1 MKIVSYTMINNEANV
16 IESFVRYNIAFIDE
30 MIFIDNGCTD
40 NSIPILR
47 ALISEGLNIKIFDE
61 SLQPLNL
68 SYIEN
73 KYIKIAIEAEKADL
87 VIPLDADEYIS
98 ANINEDNLYVKIQNK
113 GKTIAKED
121 LGKIFGKF
129 NRLDGS
135 RQSDTAGA
143 GLGLS
148 IAKEIINLHGGNITA
163 ESSNNEI
170 IFHVEIPLE

>member
-1 MKIVSYTMINNEANV
+1 MKGKIIVNV
-16 IESFVRYNIAFIDE
+16 D
-30 MIFIDNGCTD
+30 
-40 NSIPILR
+40 
-47 ALISEGLNIKIFDE
+47 
-61 SLQPLNL
+61 
-68 SYIEN
+68 
-73 KYIKIAIEAEKADL
+73 AEKLSRAFSNL
-87 VIPLDADEYIS
+87 LKNAILYSFPKTKIYIS